1 MGETIKM
8 KLCAKNKKEGDI
20 RREREERRERKKERN
35 RERPNNISL
44 THDLN

>member
-20 RREREERRERKKERN
+20 RRGERTERKKERN